1 MAAFSDLPHDVS
13 PQQFPELWES
23 SRFSQR
29 QDAALVQADPRVPS
43 SADRWSADERPQ
55 ERHNSNVTGDGQ
67 RLIIT
72 GRNQAVNESDT
83 GGGDSR
89 QLLETEE
96 RIIVK
101 SGPTWL
107 NSALL
112 MRQQNQA
119 VAEREYINDGASG
132 KWCPVCAASG
142 SQSCMC
148 GMPMHDSDRL
158 TTIAP
163 LIPNQSTYIHWL
175 SKQGANMHAPQHQ
188 PGELDGKL
196 AADNF
201 EASLQYSTRMA
212 TELNLSPAGNGIVD
226 YSQFKDLG
234 HSAAGSSRNA
244 EDYDVERMEHRTV
257 NSSSEYA

>member
-1 MAAFSDLPHDVS
+1 MAAFSDIPHDVS

-29 QDAALVQADPRVPS
+29 VSS
-43 SADRWSADERPQ
+43 SADRWLAEERPQ
-55 ERHNSNVTGDGQ
+55 ERNNSDVTGDGQ

-72 GRNQAVNESDT
+72 GRNQAVNESHT
-83 GGGDSR
+83 AGEGTNR

-96 RIIVK
+96 GIIVK

-119 VAEREYINDGASG
+119 VAEREYINDDASG

-163 LIPNQSTYIHWL
+163 FPNQSTYIHWL
-175 SKQGANMHAPQHQ
+175 SKQGANMRAPQHQ

-196 AADNF
+196 AVDNF

-212 TELNLSPAGNGIVD
+212 TELNLSPAGNGVVD
-226 YSQFKDLG
+226 FSQFKDLR